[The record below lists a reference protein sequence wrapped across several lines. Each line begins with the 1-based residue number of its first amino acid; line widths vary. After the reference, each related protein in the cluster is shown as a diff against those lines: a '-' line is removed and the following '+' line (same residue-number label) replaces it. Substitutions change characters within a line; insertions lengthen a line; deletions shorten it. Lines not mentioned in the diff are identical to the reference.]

1 MRFNVYDRENSKWR
15 RNAIF
20 RRNDSNRT
28 LHSSQLHRSVQ
39 STTFL
44 SPLLR
49 SDLLPAVG
57 DDGGD
62 ERPLSMPRADRMGM
76 DGVQIV
82 CEGCGARLPHQ
93 SRGTK
98 AFFCL
103 CAFQMSCV

>member
-1 MRFNVYDRENSKWR
+1 MLYFAATIPTALYTALSCTDPCNLR
-15 RNAIF
+15 
-20 RRNDSNRT
+20 
-28 LHSSQLHRSVQ
+28 HSSLR
-39 STTFL
+39 FL
-44 SPLLR
+44 GRTCSQQCR
-49 SDLLPAVG
+49 YSFH
-57 DDGGD
+57 GGV